1 MVSNPHVQWRRNKNC
16 NKEER
21 AAFSESLHAG
31 EGKDRHIWRA
41 VLVPF
46 LYLLTYTGWF
56 LDEAFMYNNPEGSN
70 LTFIWKLLAGFTTE
84 VATDLI

>member
-1 MVSNPHVQWRRNKNC
+1 MYHGGEIRTTIATRRK
-16 NKEER
+16 R

-31 EGKDRHIWRA
+31 EEKDCHIWRA

-56 LDEAFMYNNPEGSN
+56 LDEAFMYNNPKGSN